1 MTPMTIAAFLIAL
14 GVLFVIMA
22 ASQGQPRDR
31 AARRR
36 VAIPPRRV
44 QILALVFF
52 IAGFATMAY
61 GYYTGQVG
69 FR

>member
-22 ASQGQPRDR
+22 TAQRPKDR
-31 AARRR
+31 AARKR
-36 VAIPPRRV
+36 VAIPPQRA

-52 IAGFATMAY
+52 VAGFATMAY
-61 GYYTGQVG
+61 GYYSGQVG
-69 FR
+69 F